1 MKNSLEEIAKPLPLV
16 KQRELAR
23 VQEIILNRLEA
34 DEHDFVLEKIIL
46 FGSYA
51 RGSWVEEGY
60 VKDGITY
67 EYRSD
72 FDILVVTNKR
82 IAEPSWLGLC
92 IEEHI
97 DKHPGIKTEVNIIHH
112 GIEFLNRKIEENYY
126 FFLDIVAEG
135 VLLYDR
141 GKCPLATPG
150 PMTPAAQSQKAQ
162 EDFEYWLN
170 KGNEFWI
177 DFQNATKRKSFEK
190 ASFELHQATECYY
203 TTILLVHTDYKP
215 RGHNIH
221 WLGKQAISINERFR
235 EVFPMRNK
243 QEKELFRLLKK
254 AYIDSRYRKDYT
266 ITAEELQY
274 LSERVMLLREL
285 TEELCKKEIAR
296 LKGL

>member
-1 MKNSLEEIAKPLPLV
+1 MKMSIAKTLPLV

-46 FGSYA
+46 FGSHA

-67 EYRSD
+67 EYKSD
-72 FDILVVTNKR
+72 FDILVVTRQGISDSN
-82 IAEPSWLGLC
+82 WLALC
-92 IEEHI
+92 IDEHI

-112 GIEFLNRKIEENYY
+112 GIDFLNRKIEENYY
-126 FFLDIVAEG
+126 FFVDIAAEG
-135 VLLYDR
+135 VLLYDT
-141 GKCPLATPG
+141 GKYQLAKPG

-162 EDFEYWLN
+162 EDFEYWFGKGDDSLQVFELCLSKN
-170 KGNEFWI
+170 KY
-177 DFQNATKRKSFEK
+177 SK
-190 ASFELHQATECYY
+190 AAFELHQATEAYY
-203 TTILLVHTDYKP
+203 AAILLVYTDYKP

-254 AYIDSRYRKDYT
+254 AYVDSRYRKDYT

-274 LSERVMLLREL
+274 LSERVTLLREL